1 MSDEGRDETP
11 EERADRHW
19 TDLLQELRVT
29 ETGVQV
35 LFSLLLTVPFSARF
49 GDVTPFQRRVYFA
62 ALLLTAAANVA
73 LIAPVAYHRT
83 LFRQGEKA
91 RVVEHSNRL
100 AVAGLVLLV
109 LAVSA
114 VLAAHLRRAVQH
126 AGGDRARSRLR
137 GLHAPAVVRAAAAPT
152 GRLDP
157 HVHVRPAPQQVRL
170 EPQGPHVQQVQR
182 RAPGGGRAQHA
193 ADEQA

>member
-1 MSDEGRDETP
+1 MADAGRDETP

-49 GDVTPFQRRVYFA
+49 GEVTPFQRRVYFA
-62 ALLLTAAANVA
+62 ALLLAAAANVV

-91 RVVEHSNRL
+91 RVVEHSSRL
-100 AVAGLVLLV
+100 AVAGLVLLL

-114 VLAAHLRRAVQH
+114 VLVLICDVLFSTPAALTLGIGSGLLTLLLWFVPPLRR
-126 AGGDRARSRLR
+126 RS
-137 GLHAPAVVRAAAAPT
+137 
-152 GRLDP
+152 
-157 HVHVRPAPQQVRL
+157 
-170 EPQGPHVQQVQR
+170 
-182 RAPGGGRAQHA
+182 
-193 ADEQA
+193 

>member
-1 MSDEGRDETP
+1 MADGGRDETP
-11 EERADRHW
+11 EQRADRHW
-19 TDLLQELRVT
+19 SDLLQELRVT

-91 RVVEHSNRL
+91 RVVEHSSRF

-114 VLAAHLRRAVQH
+114 VLLLICDVLFSTRAAVALGAGSGVLTLLLWFAPPLRR
-126 AGGDRARSRLR
+126 RS
-137 GLHAPAVVRAAAAPT
+137 G
-152 GRLDP
+152 
-157 HVHVRPAPQQVRL
+157 
-170 EPQGPHVQQVQR
+170 
-182 RAPGGGRAQHA
+182 
-193 ADEQA
+193 